1 MSPEAPS
8 LLKTSSWTPR
18 ASQGPAD
25 TPSGLVYPNHWSDS
39 RGLAGK
45 CLGLTAPQERILPT
59 PGELSEQAGDG
70 VGSIPFSHTI
80 PIEPNLLTGPPKLR
94 QSGTLAQSA
103 ATSHHDSHE
112 PVSSSPD
119 DRLEEN
125 DSDCLCSYFQ
135 DSAEKLQSI
144 VTERPAETDQTT
156 KSSPQGS
163 NINATGGGTASKKM
177 DCAICLGEFDITA
190 LEDET
195 LVPDQPALHKLEP
208 CSHIFHQ
215 ECIVEWLKR
224 DPSHTC
230 PHCRKEPQNS
240 PVTQDSNSGCNS
252 PVSISDQFYPGI
264 WIYPGRSLRYGS
276 RRSIGSGSREDI
288 EMGVTNFQERRGV
301 CTYMAVVIRV
311 FILLSALVLT
321 IVLMHVL

>member
-18 ASQGPAD
+18 ASQGPAILHLAWF
-25 TPSGLVYPNHWSDS
+25 TRIIGLIQGGERMNKRTRVSRIWQMAHWLLFLL
-39 RGLAGK
+39 LAGK

-112 PVSSSPD
+112 P
-119 DRLEEN
+119 
-125 DSDCLCSYFQ
+125 

-190 LEDET
+190 LE
-195 LVPDQPALHKLEP
+195 
-208 CSHIFHQ
+208 
-215 ECIVEWLKR
+215 R
-224 DPSHTC
+224 
-230 PHCRKEPQNS
+230 
-240 PVTQDSNSGCNS
+240 
-252 PVSISDQFYPGI
+252 
-264 WIYPGRSLRYGS
+264 
-276 RRSIGSGSREDI
+276 
-288 EMGVTNFQERRGV
+288 
-301 CTYMAVVIRV
+301 
-311 FILLSALVLT
+311 
-321 IVLMHVL
+321 